1 MERCAK
7 PFRTVDPNVS
17 SMFLND
23 LVYDRQ
29 AKTRSLIEGA
39 RVFSGKEWVEDVVE
53 MLRRNSL
60 PSIFYFDVCPLLP
73 VGFLESMGSRRG
85 PYRDSLR
92 WHP

>member
-29 AKTRSLIEGA
+29 AETSSLVEGA
-39 RVFSGKEWVEDVVE
+39 RVFGGKEWVEDMIEV
-53 MLRRNSL
+53 LRRNSL
-60 PSIFYFDVCPLLP
+60 PGIFNFDVCPL
-73 VGFLESMGSRRG
+73 
-85 PYRDSLR
+85 
-92 WHP
+92 